1 MAVEKVIKLKVEN
14 GEALLNVQEL
24 NKALGDTNKK
34 TDALNDTMSSATE
47 AIDKFTGGAASGF
60 KAVTSGVGTF
70 LKSLT
75 TLKGAL
81 IATGLGA
88 LVVVLGSLFTYFTQT
103 SRGADKFAE
112 IMGGVSAAVKV
123 VIDRVVL
130 LGEGI
135 VELFS
140 GNFTKAI
147 ETVKNA
153 FTGIGAEIVK
163 ETAAGAR
170 LAKQLDDIE
179 DRERDLI
186 KLRAKANL
194 QITDARLIAD
204 DQTKSIQEREAA
216 LRKAYKLEGEV
227 ATAEQKNAQAYVKYL
242 KERIKLGESTDEDLR
257 LLAEKEAE
265 VDRLRSETSRR
276 NKKLQSELNQLK
288 AEQAA
293 LDAAA
298 EERVKKLSEE
308 EQKLADQR
316 KQWSMEDAAAR
327 EKKAIEEDAARKKNI
342 QSYNEMLAQMRAS
355 SLSAEEQELAA
366 AEQQY
371 QELLTLAIKSGKE
384 TEAVTQALEEKKAQ
398 IKKKYADEER
408 QREIEQAAKSVELA
422 GQTFGALAQ
431 LTEALGKGNEKNAE
445 KTFKITKALRIGE
458 AVANTAAAIMSQLA
472 VPQDALTGANFVKA
486 GIVAAT
492 GAAQVAAIAATKFQ
506 RGGGAGTTRTSQPSI
521 PTSTATAQP
530 LTPNIQF
537 GNTENQLAGLL
548 GRPMRA
554 YVVNQDI
561 TNANQLERRI
571 RSSATIGG

>member
-34 TDALNDTMSSATE
+34 TDALNDTMASATE
-47 AIDKFTGGAASGF
+47 SIDKFTGGAASGF

-88 LVVVLGSLFTYFTQT
+88 LVVALGSLFTYFTQT

-123 VIDRVVL
+123 VIDRVVG
-130 LGEGI
+130 LGESLFK
-135 VELFS
+135 LFS
-140 GNFTKAI
+140 GDFKGAVEGVTKAFSGLGEEI
-147 ETVKNA
+147 RKEA
-153 FTGIGAEIVK
+153 AE
-163 ETAAGAR
+163 GSR

-186 KLRAKANL
+186 KLRAEANREIAKAR
-194 QITDARLIAD
+194 IIAD
-204 DQTKSIQEREAA
+204 DETKSIEERQ
-216 LRKAYKLEGEV
+216 KAVRRAFELENNV
-227 ATAEQKNAQAYVKYL
+227 AKAEQKNAQSYVKYL
-242 KERIKLGESTDEDLR
+242 KDRIALGESTDEDLR
-257 LLAEKEAE
+257 NLAEAEAK
-265 VDRLRSETSRR
+265 VNDLRTESLRR
-276 NKKLQSELNQLK
+276 QKKLENELKQLK
-288 AEQAA
+288 GEAT
-293 LDAAA
+293 AAA
-298 EERVKKLSEE
+298 EAEAKAIEE
-308 EQKLADQR
+308 
-316 KQWSMEDAAAR
+316 R
-327 EKKAIEEDAARKKNI
+327 EKKAFEASTERLKVEREVAEMEKKTAAAKALQ
-342 QSYNEMLAQMRAS
+342 QSQNVVAYNDMLAQMRAS
-355 SLSAEEQELAA
+355 SMSAQQQELAA
-366 AEQQY
+366 ADQQY
-371 QELLTLAIKSGKE
+371 QQLLALAIKAGKG
-384 TEAVTQALEEKKAQ
+384 TADVTAAYEEKKKQ

-408 QREIEQAAKSVELA
+408 KRELEQAAKSVELV
-422 GQTFGALAQ
+422 GQSFGAIAQ
-431 LTEALGKGNEKNAE
+431 LTEALNKGNEKNAE
-445 KTFKITKALRIGE
+445 KTFRITKALRLAE
-458 AVANTAAAIMSQLA
+458 AVANTAAAIMSQLTA
-472 VPQDALTGANFVKA
+472 GPAGFVPAAIA
-486 GIVAAT
+486 AAT
-492 GAAQVAAIAATKFQ
+492 GAAQIATIAATKFQ
-506 RGGGAGTTRTSQPSI
+506 PNGGGGSSTRVSQPSI
-521 PTSTATAQP
+521 PTSATTAQP